1 MNERKMELFCRVGGR
16 DKELAAAG
24 RAGEAAVYENGCLQ
38 ALLHEE
44 SLGEGR
50 KRLICEW
57 KNRTDA
63 ALSCQLE
70 LRIRTDFV
78 FDHYVIPGV
87 SVNGNHWGKGKEPKG
102 LLCEGEPWVF
112 DYRRTTI
119 PACTISENG
128 ERYFALF
135 ASDESSLSL
144 QASCSMLPQE
154 DGTMAHRILYPCME
168 RPKTYCGR
176 DEYAPAHEEF
186 LTIGAGETVRTVCF
200 LLSGRPVY
208 PNFAAAAVEDA
219 ALELLGSP
227 FSAACPADEVKELCC
242 AFAGRLLT
250 EVNGRKLFS
259 IGQSLDGQ
267 GVFHN
272 VSGYEFG
279 WCGQNGMYA
288 RLFLEKGLR
297 TGDQALIDT
306 AVSNLDAWS
315 HEAVE
320 KTGLIHTHYDWM
332 TEKKSDVEDTC
343 NLGYAVLELTKA
355 WEAARRAGMEKPD
368 WLKAAE
374 GTAEFLVSRWSE
386 VSGFGKAWNVKTGEC
401 ADPEGTIGAYLI
413 PGLAEL
419 YRAEGNARFLEAA
432 RRACRFYR
440 DRDLSRFL
448 CTAGALDTYC
458 IDKET
463 SGPLLTGSLALY
475 EIDGTDEW
483 LECAKMAGWYFCAWM
498 FHHDTIPEKDSDF
511 ARYGYR
517 TLGGTSVSA
526 QHHHIDP
533 WGAQVV
539 PQLLQLGRLTGDPH
553 WKKRASLIWAN
564 AVQNLA
570 PAQGKTIHGHFRE
583 AGAQNE
589 GYLHCFWGEK
599 GAPGFMNDW
608 LVAWPQAFCWNT
620 AEQIRD
626 EELL

>member
-1 MNERKMELFCRVGGR
+1 
-16 DKELAAAG
+16 
-24 RAGEAAVYENGCLQ
+24 
-38 ALLHEE
+38 
-44 SLGEGR
+44 
-50 KRLICEW
+50 
-57 KNRTDA
+57 
-63 ALSCQLE
+63 
-70 LRIRTDFV
+70 
-78 FDHYVIPGV
+78 
-87 SVNGNHWGKGKEPKG
+87 
-102 LLCEGEPWVF
+102 
-112 DYRRTTI
+112 
-119 PACTISENG
+119 
-128 ERYFALF
+128 
-135 ASDESSLSL
+135 
-144 QASCSMLPQE
+144 
-154 DGTMAHRILYPCME
+154 
-168 RPKTYCGR
+168 
-176 DEYAPAHEEF
+176 
-186 LTIGAGETVRTVCF
+186 
-200 LLSGRPVY
+200 
-208 PNFAAAAVEDA
+208 
-219 ALELLGSP
+219 
-227 FSAACPADEVKELCC
+227 
-242 AFAGRLLT
+242 
-250 EVNGRKLFS
+250 
-259 IGQSLDGQ
+259 
-267 GVFHN
+267 
-272 VSGYEFG
+272 
-279 WCGQNGMYA
+279 
-288 RLFLEKGLR
+288 
-297 TGDQALIDT
+297 
-306 AVSNLDAWS
+306 
-315 HEAVE
+315 
-320 KTGLIHTHYDWM
+320 
-332 TEKKSDVEDTC
+332 
-343 NLGYAVLELTKA
+343 
-355 WEAARRAGMEKPD
+355 MEKPD

-463 SGPLLTGSLALY
+463 SGPLLAGSLALY

-483 LECAKMAGWYFCAWM
+483 LECAKMAGWYFCSWM

-539 PQLLQLGRLTGDPH
+539 PQLLRLGRLTGDPH

-599 GAPGFMNDW
+599 GAPGYMNDW

-626 EELL
+626 KELL